1 MTQLGESVSVEE
13 IDQDEFKC
21 PFEHTKPGKVDNAL
35 GSDSAS
41 LGSRLTE
48 GYSTQLW
55 ADEGAGI
62 VPKTKQKLLAARPD
76 DCPEPPV
83 VVDGQEYP
91 YSSSAHHL
99 IPGEASL
106 PKSVLI
112 KFISKGA
119 KGSKISGDIGYDVNG
134 GENGVWLP
142 THHAL
147 SAEMKG
153 GLVLPGEEQALKYS
167 ALTRRVKQR
176 NEENQF
182 VATFQ
187 ERFTAAIMERAGRQ
201 FHDAHPDY
209 SGFVIKVLDK
219 IHTNIVML
227 SQSSACGKCDEVRN
241 QKGKFPPPH
250 GLVSRLN
257 SVSSRLYQFLVGPPQ
272 TWRPPLYTS
281 RFAASLAELE
291 RAWLRRQR

>member
-1 MTQLGESVSVEE
+1 MTQLGESVSEGE
-13 IDQDEFKC
+13 IDLDEFKC
-21 PFEHTKPGKVDNAL
+21 PFEHTKPGQVNNAL
-35 GSDSAS
+35 GSDSAA
-41 LGSRLTE
+41 LGSRLAE

-55 ADEGAGI
+55 ADEGARI
-62 VPKTKQKLLAARPD
+62 VPKTKQKLIAARRD

-106 PKSVLI
+106 PKSTLI
-112 KFISKGA
+112 KFISEGA
-119 KGSKISGDIGYDVNG
+119 KGSKVWGDIGYDVNG
-134 GENGVWLP
+134 GENGIWLP

-147 SAEMKG
+147 SSEMKE
-153 GLVLPGEEQALKYS
+153 GLVLPGEDRALKYS
-167 ALTRRVKQR
+167 ELTRRVKQR
-176 NEENQF
+176 NEENQV

-187 ERFTAAIMERAGRQ
+187 ERFTGAIMERARRQ

-209 SGFVIKVLDK
+209 SAFVIKVLDK
-219 IHTNIVML
+219 IQMNLVE
-227 SQSSACGKCDEVRN
+227 QSEACGECGEVKKK
-241 QKGKFPPPH
+241 KGKYPPPH

-257 SVSSRLYQFLVGPPQ
+257 SVSARLYQFLVGPPQ

-281 RFAASLAELE
+281 RFAASLAQLE
-291 RAWLRRQR
+291 RAWLQRRK

>member
-1 MTQLGESVSVEE
+1 MTQLGESVNLGE

-21 PFEHTKPGKVDNAL
+21 PFEHTKPGQVDNAL

-41 LGSRLTE
+41 LGSRLAE

-55 ADEGAGI
+55 ADEGPGI
-62 VPKTKQKLLAARPD
+62 VPKTKQKLVAARPD

-106 PKSVLI
+106 PKSTLI
-112 KFISKGA
+112 KFISKDA
-119 KGSKISGDIGYDVNG
+119 TGSKIWGDIGYDVNG
-134 GENGVWLP
+134 GENGIWLP

-147 SAEMKG
+147 SAEMKE
-153 GLVLPGEEQALKYS
+153 GLVLPGEQEALKYS
-167 ALTRRVKQR
+167 ELTRRVKRR

-187 ERFTAAIMERAGRQ
+187 ERFTASIMERASRQ

-219 IHTNIVML
+219 LKVNIVE
-227 SQSSACGKCDEVRN
+227 QSSACKKCDEVRN

-257 SVSSRLYQFLVGPPQ
+257 SVSARLYQFLVGPPQ

-281 RFAASLAELE
+281 RFAAGLAELE
-291 RAWLRRQR
+291 RAWLRRRK